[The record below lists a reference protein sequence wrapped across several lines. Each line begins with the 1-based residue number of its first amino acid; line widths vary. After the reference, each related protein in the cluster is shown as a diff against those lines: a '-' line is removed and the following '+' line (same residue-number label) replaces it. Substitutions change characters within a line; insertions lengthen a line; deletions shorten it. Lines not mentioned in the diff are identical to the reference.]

1 MDLILSTDLTCPSL
15 SHFNFSTYKA
25 QRVRTGAVTRTKT
38 KRHLAS
44 VNGNGSGRRRLRATA
59 AAAAVATRA
68 SGSQRVVEL
77 GKPPPSS
84 SALEQLDIER
94 GVCVPFRKYS
104 PQTVIMHLG

>member
-25 QRVRTGAVTRTKT
+25 QRVRTGAVIRTKT
-38 KRHLAS
+38 RRHLAS
-44 VNGNGSGRRRLRATA
+44 VHGNGRRRLRATA

-68 SGSQRVVEL
+68 NGSQRVVEL